1 MTIAEWI
8 DRREMTGFPAFSY
21 QEIREALPALS
32 AQVVS
37 NELYR
42 LGKQKRIQTVHK
54 GFYTVVSIQFRDRGI
69 VPPYNYISQLMA
81 HLGRPYY
88 ISLLSAGAL
97 HGAAHQRPQRLSV
110 TTILPRI
117 PVSKNSNKE
126 LFWSYRKEIPQRL
139 LCETNSDTGTILY
152 SNPELT
158 AIDLVQYSR
167 LIGGLSAAAT
177 VIAELAERTEFA
189 KYGKELLEVTTFP
202 VLQRLGYILDAV
214 LDEQSAATGISGLI
228 EPYFRDLKYRPLVT
242 DRPYNDAERNLKW
255 KLFINQ
261 NIEPD
266 DLW

>member
-1 MTIAEWI
+1 
-8 DRREMTGFPAFSY
+8 
-21 QEIREALPALS
+21 
-32 AQVVS
+32 
-37 NELYR
+37 
-42 LGKQKRIQTVHK
+42 
-54 GFYTVVSIQFRDRGI
+54 
-69 VPPYNYISQLMA
+69 MA

-126 LFWSYRKEIPQRL
+126 LFWSYRKEIPQKL
-139 LCETNSDTGTILY
+139 LCETNSDTGMILY

-158 AIDLVQYSR
+158 AIDLVQYGR

-202 VLQRLGYILDAV
+202 VLQRLGYILDVV

-261 NIEPD
+261 DIEPD